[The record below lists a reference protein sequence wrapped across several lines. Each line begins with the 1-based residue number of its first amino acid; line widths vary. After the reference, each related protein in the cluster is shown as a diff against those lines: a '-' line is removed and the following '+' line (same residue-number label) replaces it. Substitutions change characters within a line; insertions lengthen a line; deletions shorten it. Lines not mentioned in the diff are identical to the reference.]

1 MPSGTSVTNRPDGTC
16 PTLSSALSSTTGACR
31 LLAERRQRP
40 RLGTVLACAS
50 LDRERPLVESEHA
63 DLLTP
68 VGVLTSAPKGCDVR
82 VTALAGE
89 SPLSR
94 LWVVCRIA
102 AM

>member
-1 MPSGTSVTNRPDGTC
+1 LSDGT
-16 PTLSSALSSTTGACR
+16 G
-31 LLAERRQRP
+31 ER
-40 RLGTVLACAS
+40 S
-50 LDRERPLVESEHA
+50 LVETEHA

-68 VGVLTSAPKGCDVR
+68 SGVLTSARKECDVR
-82 VTALAGE
+82 RAALFGE